1 MFPLA
6 RRLRSAHT
14 FRVDRGTLVRG
25 SGGPSEPAAADSA
38 GLRRT
43 QFGPLAQVEDGRA
56 GDHTRAPSTVLP
68 RIEQRGGALR
78 LEPSEGGDRY
88 RDLATLGKGAMG
100 EVSLVE
106 DRDIGRTVA
115 VKRLLRGPVH
125 APALARFVDE
135 IRLVGSLE
143 HPNIVP
149 IHDVGVD
156 ADGRYFFVMKHI
168 DGETLEDVIERMRAG
183 DAEAFAAYPMRRRIE
198 LVIGILRALEYAHE
212 RGIIHRDL
220 KPANVMVGRHG
231 EVVLMDWG
239 IARPFGEDTP
249 APEVAG
255 TPAPGTVARASETVA
270 GGLIGTPMYMSPE
283 QATGLPLGP
292 ASDLFSVGVLLHEFL
307 SLRHRFEGFTDMED
321 LLRQVRVTGPP
332 LTFGVFSPHPA
343 QKETIPWEMTHF
355 LRRTWALDPKDRWPS
370 TTAMREELETILDGR
385 CRVQCPTTLL
395 KRSTS
400 ELARFVDR
408 APGVAQLVFY
418 GPVLVAL
425 IWLAVWGVRY
435 LLG

>member
-1 MFPLA
+1 MAAGEAAP
-6 RRLRSAHT
+6 
-14 FRVDRGTLVRG
+14 
-25 SGGPSEPAAADSA
+25 PAGAASTA
-38 GLRRT
+38 PRRT
-43 QFGPLAQVEDGRA
+43 HVGPLAEVEDRLRG
-56 GDHTRAPSTVLP
+56 GTTRAPSTVLP
-68 RIEQRGGALR
+68 RIEQRGGTLR
-78 LEPSEGGDRY
+78 LEPTEGGDRY

-106 DRDIGRTVA
+106 DRDIGRKVA
-115 VKRLLRGPVH
+115 VKRLLGGPGH

-168 DGETLEDVIERMRAG
+168 DGETLEEIIERMRAG
-183 DAEAFAAYPMRRRIE
+183 DASAFATYPMRRRIE
-198 LVIGILRALEYAHE
+198 IVIGILRALEYAHE

-239 IARPFGEDTP
+239 IARPFGEAGAEP
-249 APEVAG
+249 ADMDAV
-255 TPAPGTVARASETVA
+255 APGTVARASETVA

-307 SLRHRFEGFTDMED
+307 GLRHRFEGFDSMEE
-321 LLRQVRVTGPP
+321 LLQQVRLTGPP
-332 LTFGVFSPHPA
+332 LSFGVFSPHPA

-355 LRRTWALDPKDRWPS
+355 LRRTWMLDPAERWAS
-370 TTAMREELETILDGR
+370 ATSMRGELESILDGR

-408 APGVAQLVFY
+408 APGLAQIVFY

-425 IWLAVWGVRY
+425 IWLAVWGVRS